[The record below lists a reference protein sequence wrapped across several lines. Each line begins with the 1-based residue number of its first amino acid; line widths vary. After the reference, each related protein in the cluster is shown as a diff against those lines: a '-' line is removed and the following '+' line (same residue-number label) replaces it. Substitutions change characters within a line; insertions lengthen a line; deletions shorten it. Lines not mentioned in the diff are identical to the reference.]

1 MRSLFII
8 HPQDHEATASRDRTS
23 RAEQPEHRL
32 AAFGYHVVISRNGA
46 ALEPASLDADAVI
59 LHLPLGEISACSAK
73 LNALRPLPLL
83 WWCSSVTAAASA
95 AFCED
100 ELLIDGILAPTM
112 GESELHW
119 ALHLGAKHFMQRQQW
134 AQERTELLSRLEE
147 RKWIDMAKSIL
158 CKVNGISEAEAYDML
173 RKRAMNDRKRI
184 VDVATA
190 IVQAHHILKA

>member
-8 HPQDHEATASRDRTS
+8 HPQDHGATASRDQTS

-32 AAFGYHVVISRNGA
+32 VALGYHVVIAHDGD
-46 ALEPASLDADAVI
+46 ALEPALRDADAVI
-59 LHLPLGEISACSAK
+59 LHLPLGEIGSCSAR
-73 LNALRPLPLL
+73 LNVIRPLPLL

-100 ELLIDGILAPTM
+100 ELLVDGVLAPSM
-112 GESELHW
+112 GGSELHW
-119 ALHLGAKHFMQRQQW
+119 VLHLGAKHFMQRQQW

-158 CKVNGISEAEAYDML
+158 CKVNGITEAEAYDML
-173 RKRAMNDRKRI
+173 RKRAMNERKRI